1 MARKQEN
8 NLPEKEGN
16 YKNNSLTLNQIIKYY
31 NRLVSF
37 VGFEVLKVI
46 KNIYDGERRLSK
58 ITAARLGPGMEQFCS
73 RVSEAFRRAG
83 STITRPFRTVAHG
96 FVLMGQSA
104 SAARKDGRPVVPA
117 VMGTF
122 CAGVKNNR
130 WFFKGLL
137 NYGAAAFGIAAV
149 VTVVGV
155 MTNLNFAVAVEYDGE
170 KLGYIESEE
179 VYETASKM
187 LQQRIVSETDKPELA
202 TPKFTLAVVDSS
214 ELATEDE
221 LVDSMIRSASADI
234 VESNGIYIDGEFYG
248 AVADTAEIEKAV
260 DALLAEYT
268 TGAENETVAL
278 VKPVEIKEGLY
289 LTDSV
294 VDAQSIVT
302 LLNSEVAGEVTYT
315 VQAGDTPSGVASAHD
330 VPYSDFKAMNPD
342 CETNFLIGKVVYLA
356 KSEPFM
362 PVQVTRRVTYQEE
375 VMFETETVNDSS
387 KSISYTKV
395 TQNGQKGINEVTADV
410 QYVNGVETE
419 RTVVSTKVLQ
429 NVVNQKIVKGTKQP
443 SNASAAAMSMGG
455 SSLGNLHFM
464 WPVNG
469 GEISSYFGAR
479 WGSYHSGLD
488 IRAPKGTEVYAAESG
503 TVTMSKWNGAYGYC
517 VMIDHGNGI
526 KTLYGHASKLIAKV
540 GQKVDKGD
548 VIMLVGTTGRSTGNH
563 CHFEIQKNGTR
574 INPLP
579 YIGS

>member
-1 MARKQEN
+1 MARKRENRISEN
-8 NLPEKEGN
+8 NAKEQN
-16 YKNNSLTLNQIIKYY
+16 KQLTWDQLVKHYY
-31 NRLVSF
+31 RLVSF

-58 ITAARLGPGMEQFCS
+58 VVAVKLGPEMKRLCDG
-73 RVSEAFRRAG
+73 VSEVLRHTG
-83 STITRPFRTVAHG
+83 STVARPFRTVMHG
-96 FVLMGQSA
+96 FAVLYRSA
-104 SAARKDGRPVVPA
+104 GNAKAEGIPVLPA
-117 VMGTF
+117 V
-122 CAGVKNNR
+122 AGALRAGARNNR
-130 WFFKGLL
+130 WFFRGLL
-137 NYGAAAFGIAAV
+137 NYTAAAFGIAVMAA
-149 VTVVGV
+149 VVGV
-155 MTNLNFAVAVEYDGE
+155 MTNLNFAMAVEYDG
-170 KLGYIESEE
+170 KQLGYIENET

-187 LQQRIVSETDKPELA
+187 LQQRIVSETEKPELA

-214 ELATEDE
+214 QLATEDE
-221 LVDSMIRSASADI
+221 LVDSMIRSASEDI
-234 VESNGIYIDGEFYG
+234 VESNGIYIGGEFYG
-248 AVADTAEIEKAV
+248 AVADASEIKKTA

-268 TGAENETVAL
+268 TGAENETVTF
-278 VKPVEIKEGLY
+278 VKPFEIKEGLY

-294 VDAQSIVT
+294 VDPESIVE
-302 LLNSEVAGEVTYT
+302 LLRSEVAGEVTYT
-315 VQAGDTPSGVASAHD
+315 VQAGDTPSGVAKKNGVA
-330 VPYSDFKAMNPD
+330 YSDFKAMNPD

-362 PVQVTRRVTYQEE
+362 PVCVTRRVTYQEE
-375 VMFETETVNDSS
+375 VMFQTETINDSS
-387 KSISYTKV
+387 KSLSYTKV
-395 TQNGQKGINEVTADV
+395 TQNGKKGLNEITADV
-410 QYVNGVETE
+410 EYVNGVETQ
-419 RTVVSTKVLQ
+419 RTVLSTKVLQ
-429 NVVNQKIVKGTKQP
+429 NVVNQKIVKGTKKP
-443 SNASAAAMSMGG
+443 SNASASAMSMGG

-469 GEISSYFGAR
+469 GQISSYFGAR